1 MMRVLTVI
9 AITFTLVSGNLS
21 AAFAWGVVLV
31 LEHRLRKQAS
41 YVERADEAVHDT
53 AQWLRECFPEY
64 ARPKLRIIEGG
75 R

>member
-1 MMRVLTVI
+1 MRVLTLI

-41 YVERADEAVHDT
+41 YIERADEAVHEI
-53 AQWLRECFPEY
+53 AVLLREEFPQF
-64 ARPKLRIIEGG
+64 ARPKLRLIEGG